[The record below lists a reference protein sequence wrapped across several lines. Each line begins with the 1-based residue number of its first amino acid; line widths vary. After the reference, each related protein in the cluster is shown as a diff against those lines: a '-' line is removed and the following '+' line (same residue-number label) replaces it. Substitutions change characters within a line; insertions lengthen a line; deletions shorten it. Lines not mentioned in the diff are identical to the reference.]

1 VTAELRSDYDLIIV
15 GGGVAGCVLASA
27 AQQLPGLSVLLIEAG
42 ADYGPRRHEWPAGI
56 LDARELPRE
65 DLWNPGSAPH
75 AWRGRVLGGSSCVN
89 GCWHTWGAD
98 CDYDEWAE
106 AAGPAGASFTALGL
120 EPHRAAAA
128 RRLRIRPVTEDETS
142 LWSAASV
149 AGAQRLGYPLVE
161 DLAARTAGA
170 GVGLPPI
177 NAVGDLRWNAA
188 FGYLDDCRADPELDI
203 LDRATVQRLDFTG
216 GRVTGVLV
224 RQGERLRRF
233 SAATVVLTA
242 GAFGSPAVLMRSGIG
257 HPRRLIEDGVS
268 PLHELPGVGA
278 NLSDHPGVTLRLT
291 ASDALRQALAEI
303 ERRGKLYAS
312 QVALKAAS
320 SVCSTDPPAG
330 EWDLHLLPTAGA
342 PLFGARAPGEFE
354 VGITAFLMKPR
365 SRGTVRLS
373 GDGQAEPDQNYLSDP
388 DGHDVQALADG
399 LELAGE
405 LAATPELA
413 GLAAV
418 DGTPDLADRSPAGL
432 ARLRGSLGTYWH
444 PVGSCALG
452 TDPDRG
458 AVVDGRGRVHGFD
471 NLLVLDASILPSTPR
486 ANTQLS
492 VLAVAS
498 MLAGQLVAELR

>member
-27 AQQLPGLSVLLIEAG
+27 AQQLPGLSVLLVEAG
-42 ADYGPRRHEWPAGI
+42 ADYGPHRHDWPAGI

-65 DLWNPGSAPH
+65 DLWDQGSAPS

-98 CDYDEWAE
+98 SDYDEWAA
-106 AAGPAGASFTALGL
+106 AAGPDGAALTALAL

-128 RRLRIRPVTEDETS
+128 RRLRVRAVTEEETS
-142 LWSAASV
+142 LWSGASV
-149 AGAQRLGYPLVE
+149 AGAQRLGYPFVE
-161 DLAARTAGA
+161 DLAGRTEGA

-188 FGYLDDCRADPELDI
+188 FGYLADCRSNPHLDI
-203 LDRATVQRLDFTG
+203 LDRATVQRLEFTG
-216 GRVTGVLV
+216 SRVSGVLV
-224 RQGERLRRF
+224 RRGDRLQRF
-233 SAATVVLTA
+233 SAATVALTA

-257 HPRRLIEDGVS
+257 HPQRLAEDGVS

-278 NLSDHPGVTLRLT
+278 NLSDHPGVTLGLT
-291 ASDALRQALAEI
+291 ATAQLRDALAEI
-303 ERRGKLYAS
+303 ELRGKLYAS
-312 QVALKAAS
+312 QVAVKAAS
-320 SVCSTDPPAG
+320 SVCSTGSEAG
-330 EWDLHLLPTAGA
+330 QWDLHLLPTAGA
-342 PLFGARAPGEFE
+342 PLFGARTPGQFE
-354 VGITAFLMKPR
+354 VGITAFLMKAR
-365 SRGTVRLS
+365 SRGSVRLNR
-373 GDGQAEPDQNYLSDP
+373 DGEAEPDQNYLSDP
-388 DGHDVQALADG
+388 DGLDIQALADG
-399 LELAGE
+399 LQLACE

-413 GLAAV
+413 GLAAP
-418 DGTPDLADRSPAGL
+418 GPAPDLTDRSPAGL
-432 ARLRGSLGTYWH
+432 ARLRDSLGTYWH

-458 AVVDGRGRVHGFD
+458 AVVNARGRVHGFD
-471 NLLVLDASILPSTPR
+471 NLFVLDASILPSTPR

-498 MLAGQLVAELR
+498 TLAGHLVAGLR